1 MFTAAP
7 SHVEHRR
14 TVGSGIVADGAQKPA
29 SRSVHVDQAITGAT
43 SAGSA
48 GGGDG
53 ASEWGST
60 HEVGLEAAAVTGVE
74 QAVQPQT
81 AIGCTI
87 QAITIID
94 LQLPVQ
100 HVTQGMRIREH
111 RAKLNTLTNGYSKF
125 AS

>member
-1 MFTAAP
+1 M
-7 SHVEHRR
+7 
-14 TVGSGIVADGAQKPA
+14 
-29 SRSVHVDQAITGAT
+29 DQAITGAT

-60 HEVGLEAAAVTGVE
+60 HEVGLEAAAVAGVE

-87 QAITIID
+87 QAITVID

-100 HVTQGMRIREH
+100 YFTQGMRIREH
-111 RAKLNTLTNGYSKF
+111 RAKLNTLTIPSLRVKSRLRNTVNQPTIISC
-125 AS
+125 